1 MKITVAAG
9 PHTRKNAVCSLAI
22 PGLPAFEGGRAR
34 LVPEKGEPIPASIRG
49 CGEATE
55 LTFVLDY

>member
-9 PHTRKNAVCSLAI
+9 PHTRKNAVCSLVI

-34 LVPEKGEPIPASIRG
+34 SMPEEGERFHLVRG
-49 CGEATE
+49 CGEITS
-55 LTFVLDY
+55 